1 MITNAHKPVLNM
13 VEGIE
18 SLSLIPHGPSFG
30 WVPRPLE
37 KGGTLSTKEPSER
50 ELSLILKDA
59 YSLKG
64 LGLES
69 AALLLAIK
77 DARLLKRLYQ
87 AAFDIKEKV
96 FGKRIVLFAPLYLS
110 NLCVN
115 NCLYCGFRSA
125 NKDIPRKALST
136 EEVVKEAR
144 ALEGMGFK
152 RILLV
157 TGEDPSYGLD
167 YIIACIRAVYKK
179 TGIRIVHLN
188 APPMGVEELKE
199 IKAEGVGVFQVFQET
214 YHAPTYELMHP
225 SGKKKNYDWRITVM
239 DRAFQAGFDDVGI
252 GALLGLYDFRFDALS
267 AIAHSKHLYETYGT
281 HAHTISIPRLR
292 PAEGSKLPKKD
303 AGRYEVSNE
312 ELKKIVSVYRL
323 SVPSAGVVASTR
335 ESAGLRNELIKIGA
349 SQLSAAS
356 KTDPGGYAAKEETLS
371 QFSTSDKRS
380 MLEVM
385 IDTIKA
391 GCLPSLCTTCYR
403 TGRVGK
409 NFAEITSSGNM
420 EKFCHANAVLTLKE
434 YTLEHPLNGEA
445 NLFNEA
451 ITAALSSV
459 KEPKAREK
467 IIQGIKE
474 LEDGKRDVCL

>member
-1 MITNAHKPVLNM
+1 MITDADKPVLSR

-18 SLSLIPHGPSFG
+18 SLSLIPPDL
-30 WVPRPLE
+30 PLE
-37 KGGTLSTKEPSER
+37 KGGTVSTREPSEK

-59 YSLKG
+59 SCLKG
-64 LGLES
+64 LSLES

-77 DARLLKRLYQ
+77 DENLLKRLFK
-87 AAFDIKEKV
+87 AAGEVKEKV

-115 NCLYCGFRSA
+115 GCLYCGFRSA
-125 NKDIPRKALST
+125 NKDVPRKALST
-136 EEVVKEAR
+136 EEVVKEAVV
-144 ALEGMGFK
+144 LEGMGFK
-152 RILLV
+152 RVLLV
-157 TGEDPSYGLD
+157 TGEDPSHGLD
-167 YIIACIRAVYKK
+167 YIIASIRAVYKE

-188 APPMGVEELKE
+188 APPMDVEELKE
-199 IKAEGVGVFQVFQET
+199 LKAEGVGVFQVFQET
-214 YHAPTYELMHP
+214 YHRPTYELMHP
-225 SGKKKNYDWRITVM
+225 SGKKKDYDRRITVM

-267 AIAHSKHLYETYGT
+267 AIAHSKHLCETYGT

-292 PAEGSKLPKKD
+292 PAQGSKLSEQD
-303 AGRYEVSNE
+303 ALRYEVSDE

-323 SVPSAGVVASTR
+323 SVPTAGVVASTR

-356 KTDPGGYAAKEETLS
+356 KTNPGGYSAKEKTLT
-371 QFSTSDKRS
+371 QFSTNDKRS
-380 MLEVM
+380 ILEVM
-385 IDTIKA
+385 ADTIKA

-420 EKFCHANAVLTLKE
+420 KKFCHANAVLTLKE
-434 YTLEHPLNGEA
+434 YALEHPLNVEA
-445 NLFNEA
+445 ELFNEA
-451 ITAALSSV
+451 ITQALSAV
-459 KEPKAREK
+459 KEPDIKEK
-467 IIQGIKE
+467 ILEGIKE
-474 LEDGKRDVCL
+474 LEDGKRDVYL